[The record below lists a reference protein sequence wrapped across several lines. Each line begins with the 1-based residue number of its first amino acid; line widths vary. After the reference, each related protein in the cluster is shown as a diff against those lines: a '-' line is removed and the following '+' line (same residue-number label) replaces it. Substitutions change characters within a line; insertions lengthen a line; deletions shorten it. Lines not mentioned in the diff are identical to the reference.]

1 MMVEETVWEDHETC
15 DHSDDKRCHK
25 SFTTTYQSQQEEEC
39 DEVFR
44 KICYIE
50 MVDIAHNVTTE
61 ICRKPLV
68 KDCDIEGEIV
78 CRTEYQSECWSKQI
92 PHEVEDDVVE
102 CNTVQDEKC
111 EDETVG
117 YTTTKK
123 CQKWPRQE
131 CQLSKKAVTK
141 YTTMT
146 GCNKEPTELCAPAGC
161 GFKEGPEE
169 CHDETKTIVGERPE
183 EECIIEPQR
192 QCKHVTKLVPQLQEV
207 EECVDVPK
215 EICARSKVNPRKVK
229 KPSIQKWCFTPKN
242 VRKGECQR
250 DEDCSKD
257 GFICEENACVA
268 GCRESIE
275 CGAGR
280 ICASKTCI
288 PGCEADQD
296 CPSGQSCLLNK
307 CRVASGKV
315 LLDSF
320 TIKTLSCTGC
330 SQESE
335 GVTLTLQGERTV
347 DFKDGYTCTSSAG
360 IDHKDVEDF
369 VTGGLARFDGSSNLE
384 KIMMGDCFKAPLN
397 AVVLGGSVTWVG
409 EGQWAP
415 SSICVD
421 WESGD
426 NFAYQCKLKKVTRTE
441 NTWQIVDCQADVPN
455 TKC

>member
-1 MMVEETVWEDHETC
+1 MNIIMKVLILVSLAVVQAQLEEVVPAGVGAKVASPLIRARKVRVSSAELERREKSLLNSFPFNAQEHGEHEHHEHHGEHGDHEEHAAHSEHGNHGDKQAHSQVNPLIARQGYGEANEQAIPDFSAIAESGKKCVQKVMMVEETVWEDHETC
-15 DHSDDKRCHK
+15 DHSYDKRCHK

-102 CNTVQDEKC
+102 CNTIQDEKC

-131 CQLSKKAVTK
+131 CKLSKKAVTK

-161 GFKEGPEE
+161 GFKEGAEE

-183 EECIIEPQR
+183 EECTIEPQR

-215 EICARSKVNPRKVK
+215 EICTRSRTNPKKVK
-229 KPSIQKWCFTPKN
+229 KPVIKNWCYIP
-242 VRKGECQR
+242 
-250 DEDCSKD
+250 S
-257 GFICEENACVA
+257 EE
-268 GCRESIE
+268 S
-275 CGAGR
+275 
-280 ICASKTCI
+280 
-288 PGCEADQD
+288 
-296 CPSGQSCLLNK
+296 
-307 CRVASGKV
+307 
-315 LLDSF
+315 
-320 TIKTLSCTGC
+320 
-330 SQESE
+330 
-335 GVTLTLQGERTV
+335 
-347 DFKDGYTCTSSAG
+347 
-360 IDHKDVEDF
+360 
-369 VTGGLARFDGSSNLE
+369 GLAR
-384 KIMMGDCFKAPLN
+384 K
-397 AVVLGGSVTWVG
+397 
-409 EGQWAP
+409 
-415 SSICVD
+415 
-421 WESGD
+421 
-426 NFAYQCKLKKVTRTE
+426 
-441 NTWQIVDCQADVPN
+441 
-455 TKC
+455 

>member
-1 MMVEETVWEDHETC
+1 MISKVILLAAVAVAYPDQASPLTKVLARKVQVSSGELERKEKSLVNTFPFNAQEDHHEHHEAHGEHGHHGEHGDHGAHGDHGKQSHSLINPLQARQGYGGEESAQDSPDFSEIAGSGKKCIQKVMMVEETVWEDHEQC
-15 DHSDDKRCHK
+15 DHSYDKRCHK

-50 MVDIAHNVTTE
+50 MVDVAHNVTTQV
-61 ICRKPLV
+61 CRKPLV
-68 KDCDIEGEIV
+68 KDCEIEGETV

-131 CQLSKKAVTK
+131 CSLTKKAVTK

-169 CHDETKTIVGERPE
+169 CHDETKTVVGERPE

-215 EICARSKVNPRKVK
+215 EICTRSRTNPKKVK
-229 KPSIQKWCFTPKN
+229 KPVIKNWCY
-242 VRKGECQR
+242 
-250 DEDCSKD
+250 
-257 GFICEENACVA
+257 
-268 GCRESIE
+268 
-275 CGAGR
+275 
-280 ICASKTCI
+280 I
-288 PGCEADQD
+288 P
-296 CPSGQSCLLNK
+296 
-307 CRVASGKV
+307 
-315 LLDSF
+315 
-320 TIKTLSCTGC
+320 
-330 SQESE
+330 SE
-335 GVTLTLQGERTV
+335 
-347 DFKDGYTCTSSAG
+347 
-360 IDHKDVEDF
+360 
-369 VTGGLARFDGSSNLE
+369 
-384 KIMMGDCFKAPLN
+384 
-397 AVVLGGSVTWVG
+397 
-409 EGQWAP
+409 
-415 SSICVD
+415 
-421 WESGD
+421 ESG
-426 NFAYQCKLKKVTRTE
+426 LE
-441 NTWQIVDCQADVPN
+441 
-455 TKC
+455 